1 MNQPYQAPA
10 SDVAVAAED
19 AVYQPKMFSA
29 SGRIG
34 RMRYFVY
41 GAVMSIAFYAVMAVA
56 VGIIAAV
63 SGGLEQAQQ
72 GAGMAVLG
80 FLYFAMII
88 AVLVFAVIFMVRR
101 LNDFNASGWLSLLL
115 LVPIANL
122 VMMLLL
128 LFRKGSEGGNDYG
141 PAPAENSGRVK
152 TVFWVALMLWLV
164 FFVGGIIAAV
174 SIPAYQDYMQRADA
188 AQQMEFSDY

>member
-1 MNQPYQAPA
+1 MNQPYQAP
-10 SDVAVAAED
+10 SSNVAVAAED

-72 GAGMAVLG
+72 GAGMVVLG

-115 LVPIANL
+115 LVPLANL

-128 LFRKGSEGGNDYG
+128 LFKKGTAGGNDYG
-141 PAPAENSGRVK
+141 PAPTENSGRVK
-152 TVFWVALMLWLV
+152 AVFWVALILWLV
-164 FFVGGIIAAV
+164 VFVGGIIAAV

>member
-1 MNQPYQAPA
+1 MNQPYQAPV
-10 SDVAVAAED
+10 SDVAAAAQEQT
-19 AVYQPKMFSA
+19 YHPKMFSA

-41 GAVMSIAFYAVMAVA
+41 GAVMSVIFYGVLAIAM
-56 VGIIAAV
+56 GIIAAV

-72 GAGMAVLG
+72 GGGVVILG

-88 AVLVFAVIFMVRR
+88 ALLVFSVIFMVRR

-122 VMMLLL
+122 IMMLLL
-128 LFRKGSEGGNDYG
+128 LFKKGSPSGNDYG
-141 PAPAENSGRVK
+141 PAPVPNSGRVK
-152 TVFWVALMLWLV
+152 GVFAVMLVLWVL
-164 FFVGGIIAAV
+164 FFVGGIVAAI
-174 SIPAYQDYMQRADA
+174 SIPAYQDYMQRAEA
-188 AQQMEFSDY
+188 GQQMEFSDY